1 MAHELTQQY
10 YRFHLACLTE
20 ISYYCSSIHPLM
32 KVNTIIQ
39 IALLLVATVLT
50 YWLVDSIA
58 EPIRFEKERDRRYA
72 QVIDRLKLIRD
83 AQVAYRE
90 VKGQFADNWDSLM
103 AVAHTGKFKVTKVI
117 GNPDDSLDVLKG
129 IKYETIYVSV
139 KDSIFRNKSIDSLP
153 YIPFTDGKQFQL
165 RAGKI
170 KKGAV
175 EISVFEVE
183 DTAPFDSRKVL
194 RVGSMSDASLSG
206 NWE

>member
-1 MAHELTQQY
+1 MN
-10 YRFHLACLTE
+10 
-20 ISYYCSSIHPLM
+20 ISNVIKAVLF
-32 KVNTIIQ
+32 VVVI
-39 IALLLVATVLT
+39 VLT
-50 YWLVDSIA
+50 YMLVESIA

-103 AVAHTGKFKVTKVI
+103 TTAREGKFKVTKVI

-129 IKYETIYVSV
+129 IQYETIYVSI
-139 KDSIFRNKSIDSLP
+139 KDSIFKGKSIDSLG
-153 YIPFTDGKQFQL
+153 YIPFTDGKMFQL

-183 DTAPFDSRKVL
+183 DIAPFDTRKVL
-194 RVGSMSDASLSG
+194 RVGSMTDASLSG

>member
-1 MAHELTQQY
+1 MK
-10 YRFHLACLTE
+10 
-20 ISYYCSSIHPLM
+20 SNSII
-32 KVNTIIQ
+32 K
-39 IALLLVATVLT
+39 IALFLVVVVLSYLLVE
-50 YWLVDSIA
+50 SIA

-90 VKGQFADNWDSLM
+90 VKGQFADHWDSLM
-103 AVAHTGKFKVTKVI
+103 IVTRDGKFKVIKVI

-129 IKYETIYVSV
+129 IKYETMYVSI

-153 YIPFTDGKQFQL
+153 FIPFTDGKMFQL

-183 DTAPFDSRKVL
+183 DTAPFDTRKVL
-194 RVGSMSDASLSG
+194 RVGSMTDASLSG